1 MPRPATTL
9 QLGALALTAGAAWS
23 GWEHNWFP
31 MAALAYGAFLLL
43 VLAAGRKHHDQTVRA
58 RHEQARRA
66 ARLDDE
72 TLAEVPPPCCQFWK
86 HSEGKAHGANCTRPP
101 LARRD
106 TYRLTPTERD
116 AFEEITAGFD
126 DRSVA

>member
-1 MPRPATTL
+1 MPRLAHTL
-9 QLGALALTAGAAWS
+9 QAAAVALTAGAAWS
-23 GWEHNWFP
+23 GYRHDWFP
-31 MAALAYGAFLLL
+31 TAALAFGAFLLL
-43 VLAAGRKHHDQTVRA
+43 VVAAGCNHHDLTVRA

-86 HSEGKAHGANCTRPP
+86 HSEGKVHGPNCTRPP

-106 TYRLTPTERD
+106 TYRLTVTEQ
-116 AFEEITAGFD
+116 AVFEELTAGFD
-126 DRSVA
+126 DRSAA